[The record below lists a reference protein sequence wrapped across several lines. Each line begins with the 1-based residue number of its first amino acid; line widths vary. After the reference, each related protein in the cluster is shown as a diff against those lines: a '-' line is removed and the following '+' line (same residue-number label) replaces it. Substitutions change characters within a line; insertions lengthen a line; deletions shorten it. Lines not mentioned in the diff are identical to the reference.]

1 MTRKERFL
9 RVAAALEQLY
19 PDARCSLFS
28 GNAFELLVA
37 VRLSAQCTDARVNQV
52 TPALFAKY
60 PTLEDYCNADVADI
74 ERLIYSCGFYRTKAE
89 NIIEMARKVRDDYD
103 GRVPDT
109 IEDLLTLPG
118 VGRKTANLIVGDV
131 YGKESVVVDTH
142 MIRIA
147 NRLGLVATKDP
158 KQIEFALKKIIPPD
172 MGSDFCHR
180 IVLFG
185 RDICP
190 ARSPKCERCPLADGT
205 CRRVG
210 VAAKKR
216 TIEDEKMQAN
226 SGNIILIGMPGS
238 GKSTCGVVAAKL
250 LLKNFFDTDL
260 LIQNREGQRLQQI
273 IDEKGLDYF
282 ARAEEEAV
290 LSLDIAGTVIATG
303 GSVVY
308 SPAAMDHLRRMGKVI
323 YLHLEYETMCRR
335 IQNLDSRGVVLQA
348 GYTLQDMYKE
358 RLPLY
363 RRYADA
369 VIKCDNNT
377 VEQTAQQIARC
388 AR

>member
-1 MTRKERFL
+1 
-9 RVAAALEQLY
+9 
-19 PDARCSLFS
+19 
-28 GNAFELLVA
+28 
-37 VRLSAQCTDARVNQV
+37 
-52 TPALFAKY
+52 
-60 PTLEDYCNADVADI
+60 
-74 ERLIYSCGFYRTKAE
+74 
-89 NIIEMARKVRDDYD
+89 
-103 GRVPDT
+103 
-109 IEDLLTLPG
+109 
-118 VGRKTANLIVGDV
+118 
-131 YGKESVVVDTH
+131 
-142 MIRIA
+142 
-147 NRLGLVATKDP
+147 
-158 KQIEFALKKIIPPD
+158 
-172 MGSDFCHR
+172 
-180 IVLFG
+180 
-185 RDICP
+185 
-190 ARSPKCERCPLADGT
+190 
-205 CRRVG
+205 
-210 VAAKKR
+210 
-216 TIEDEKMQAN
+216 
-226 SGNIILIGMPGS
+226 
-238 GKSTCGVVAAKL
+238 VVAAKL

-308 SPAAMDHLRRMGKVI
+308 SPAAMEHLRRMGKVI

-348 GYTLQDMYKE
+348 GYTLQDMYNE

>member
-1 MTRKERFL
+1 
-9 RVAAALEQLY
+9 
-19 PDARCSLFS
+19 
-28 GNAFELLVA
+28 
-37 VRLSAQCTDARVNQV
+37 
-52 TPALFAKY
+52 
-60 PTLEDYCNADVADI
+60 
-74 ERLIYSCGFYRTKAE
+74 
-89 NIIEMARKVRDDYD
+89 
-103 GRVPDT
+103 
-109 IEDLLTLPG
+109 
-118 VGRKTANLIVGDV
+118 
-131 YGKESVVVDTH
+131 
-142 MIRIA
+142 
-147 NRLGLVATKDP
+147 
-158 KQIEFALKKIIPPD
+158 
-172 MGSDFCHR
+172 
-180 IVLFG
+180 
-185 RDICP
+185 
-190 ARSPKCERCPLADGT
+190 
-205 CRRVG
+205 
-210 VAAKKR
+210 
-216 TIEDEKMQAN
+216 MQAN

-260 LIQNREGQRLQQI
+260 LIQNREGRRLQQI

-290 LSLDIAGTVIATG
+290 SSLDIAGTVIATG

-308 SPAAMDHLRRMGKVI
+308 SPAVMEHLRRMGKVI